1 MLSKSQLQVKLRIL
15 MRMWRN
21 LNSNKL
27 IHTESESR
35 RVKMLEI
42 SSRRYFSISL
52 CSLIYLK
59 PLSSSLFVWTC
70 LPVKKIFN
78 ASFLWNSLDLTL
90 AIIDSHQRAVCQFK
104 EADSCGRLCIMTDTA
119 LDKVNEAYVVV
130 LSCLFPWSEEI
141 TMDGIK
147 WQWNHQISREFYV
160 FFPAPHIC
168 DGYWFTLVLSLGNRL
183 SLRALWGSC
192 PVIRERLSE
201 ICGSVYWDTRD

>member
-42 SSRRYFSISL
+42 LSWRYFSISL
-52 CSLIYLK
+52 CRLIYLK

-70 LPVKKIFN
+70 LPVKRYLMHLF
-78 ASFLWNSLDLTL
+78 FWNSLDLTL

-104 EADSCGRLCIMTDTA
+104 EADSSGLLCIMTDTA
-119 LDKVNEAYVVV
+119 LDIVAYVV
-130 LSCLFPWSEEI
+130 LSFFLI
-141 TMDGIK
+141 RR
-147 WQWNHQISREFYV
+147 NH
-160 FFPAPHIC
+160 
-168 DGYWFTLVLSLGNRL
+168 NRRNKMPMKL
-183 SLRALWGSC
+183 PNIQGLLC
-192 PVIRERLSE
+192 IF
-201 ICGSVYWDTRD
+201 SVATHMCWILIFACSVTR

>member
-27 IHTESESR
+27 IHTESDSG
-35 RVKMLEI
+35 RVRMLELL
-42 SSRRYFSISL
+42 SRRYFSISL

-104 EADSCGRLCIMTDTA
+104 EAVSGGLFCIMTDTA
-119 LDKVNEAYVVV
+119 LDKVKLMWLDISFSLIRRNHNV
-130 LSCLFPWSEEI
+130 LNSI
-141 TMDGIK
+141 TMKPPNIQGILCIFSGATHMC
-147 WQWNHQISREFYV
+147 WILIY
-160 FFPAPHIC
+160 AC
-168 DGYWFTLVLSLGNRL
+168 
-183 SLRALWGSC
+183 
-192 PVIRERLSE
+192 
-201 ICGSVYWDTRD
+201 SVTR

>member
-130 LSCLFPWSEEI
+130 SFSLI
-141 TMDGIK
+141 RRNHNGRNKMTMKPPNIQGILCIFSGATHM
-147 WQWNHQISREFYV
+147 WRILIY
-160 FFPAPHIC
+160 AC
-168 DGYWFTLVLSLGNRL
+168 
-183 SLRALWGSC
+183 
-192 PVIRERLSE
+192 
-201 ICGSVYWDTRD
+201 SVTR